1 MFGVILMSRSA
12 LSWLDVLLQCLCL
25 LTRLYGT
32 FFPAQ
37 TLVVQHVHT
46 KSINDSSSMPRH
58 WLQAGGVTVVFLV
71 SVVVAVCV
79 GVVSGLSTKYKI
91 VTICSIG
98 VLNIVLLK

>member
-1 MFGVILMSRSA
+1 
-12 LSWLDVLLQCLCL
+12 
-25 LTRLYGT
+25 
-32 FFPAQ
+32 
-37 TLVVQHVHT
+37 
-46 KSINDSSSMPRH
+46 MPRH

-79 GVVSGLSTKYKI
+79 GVISGLSTKYKI